1 MINWQ
6 YFPKSDAILD
16 FLSTLVDVFKKNS
29 EENDS
34 HSKNLN
40 SNSVLAALKTDLTN
54 SNFQVEQGK
63 KLEDKIIISV
73 LFGRNGQL
81 A

>member
-1 MINWQ
+1 MTNMINWQ
-6 YFPKSDAILD
+6 YFPKSDAIPD

-40 SNSVLAALKTDLTN
+40 SNSVLAALKKDLTN
-54 SNFQVEQGK
+54 SKFQV
-63 KLEDKIIISV
+63 
-73 LFGRNGQL
+73 
-81 A
+81 